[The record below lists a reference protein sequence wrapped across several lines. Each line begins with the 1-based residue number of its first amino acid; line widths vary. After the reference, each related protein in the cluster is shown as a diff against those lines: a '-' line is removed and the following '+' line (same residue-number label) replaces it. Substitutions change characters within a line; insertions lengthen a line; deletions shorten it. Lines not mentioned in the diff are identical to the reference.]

1 MANPVYGKQFKAS
14 TDDGKRNGMF
24 WVVNIC
30 MILFLVWAPFQI
42 ALFNGLSYTF
52 ERPIFIAV
60 SLSGL
65 LIILGL
71 IYFYKQVKLDDQR
84 DMISLLIILLPISYM
99 ISMFGAASWHYAVN
113 MVLIQ
118 WMYAFIFIIGSYML
132 RDRLSNKMIQMTI
145 MGSAYLIVM
154 FGFINWFGQAPLG
167 GKLVGWFS
175 IAVQNGTYVDA
186 IMQDSNGWRL
196 TSVFQYA
203 NTYAAFLMAMLFAG
217 LFNVSRLKKW
227 YDHLL
232 HGFMLV
238 PIISSLIL
246 TLSRGGLV
254 VLPFVL
260 LILLLMLRPAQQ
272 ILWVIYM
279 IIAGAA
285 TAAILNPVTDIGLQ
299 VIAKYD
305 GAVAAKGWAYLLV
318 ASLIVGLLAL
328 VIGRFVAPKL
338 ESMTEG
344 WGARRFASVW
354 LPIGSAVLGGIIL
367 LLLIA
372 TNLRNLLP
380 ENIRVRFE
388 NINFQQSSVLE
399 RFTFYRD
406 ALKLFR
412 EYPIFGGGGGAWG
425 ASFEAYQNNP
435 YVSRQVHNFFFQ
447 YLVEVGAV
455 GFIIFILFIGFI
467 FFAYIRSYIK
477 SEQKVREGHFLYFII
492 TVSILLHS
500 LLDFNLSYAYMSIL
514 VYLGLGGMTA
524 AMIAKPLKRLR
535 LKEGLIRGLYTV
547 VIGMTAIIISFTSLR
562 FAQAA
567 SDVAQVTNLSRNPQ
581 ATYEQYRTLLDDAL
595 SIRSTYPEAV
605 VYLSSLLIQG
615 YQQTKNDQFYN
626 EDLALLTKAHEREP
640 YNKEIVKQMI
650 NLYQVHGE
658 SDKAFALT
666 VDSLPKYKW
675 DISWYENVIT
685 QAYTLGSQAYERKD
699 YTTEQKDF
707 QIGLNTYQ
715 QVLDGIQYL
724 TTLPKGQLQG
734 REFDITPQLA
744 LNVGQIY
751 LMEGNNAQAVTVLK
765 RGLKD
770 DLSDATNKQ
779 VAIYYLA
786 ALKKEGQN
794 DQTVYANVIKADPK
808 AKDQIDAIASQ
819 TYTTG
824 K

>member
-14 TDDGKRNGMF
+14 TEDGKRNGMF

-30 MILFLVWAPFQI
+30 LILFLLWTPFQI
-42 ALFNGLSYTF
+42 ALFNGLSFTF
-52 ERPIFIAV
+52 EKVIFWAV
-60 SLSGL
+60 LLSGVL
-65 LIILGL
+65 VILGM

-118 WMYAFIFIIGSYML
+118 WMYAFIFILGAYML
-132 RDRLSNKMIQMTI
+132 RDRLSNRIIQMTI
-145 MGSAYLIVM
+145 MGSAYLIIM

-167 GKLVGWFS
+167 GKLVGWFAS
-175 IAVQNGTYVDA
+175 GVQNGIYTDA
-186 IMQDSNGWRL
+186 VMSDSNGWRL

-238 PIISSLIL
+238 PIILSLIL

-260 LILLLMLRPAQQ
+260 LVLLLMLRPAQQ
-272 ILWVIYM
+272 ILWIIYM
-279 IIAGAA
+279 VIAGAA
-285 TAAILNPVTDIGLQ
+285 TAIILNPVTNIGLQ
-299 VIAKYD
+299 MIAKYD
-305 GAVAAKGWAYLLV
+305 GVTAAKGWGYVLIT
-318 ASLIVGLLAL
+318 SLIVGLLAMA
-328 VIGRFVAPKL
+328 IGRFVAPKL
-338 ESMTEG
+338 EDKTEG

-354 LPIGSAVLGGIIL
+354 LPIGSAVLGGVIL
-367 LLLIA
+367 VLLIA

-380 ENIRVRFE
+380 ANIRVRFE

-412 EYPIFGGGGGAWG
+412 DYPFFGGGGGAWG

-447 YLVEVGAV
+447 YLVEVGAI

-467 FFAYIRSYIK
+467 FYKYIRGYIK
-477 SEQKVREGHFLYFII
+477 SEREAREGHFLYFII
-492 TVSILLHS
+492 AVSILMHS
-500 LLDFNLSYAYMSIL
+500 LLDFNLSYAYMGIL
-514 VYLGLGGMTA
+514 VFLGLGGMTA
-524 AMIAKPLKRLR
+524 AMDAQPLKY
-535 LKEGLIRGLYTV
+535 LKLQAGLMRGIYITL
-547 VIGMTAIIISFTSLR
+547 IGLAALIISFTSLR
-562 FAQAA
+562 FSQAA
-567 SDVAQVTNLSRNPQ
+567 GDVVKVAELASSKN
-581 ATYEQYRTLLDDAL
+581 ATYEQYRTLLDDVL

-605 VYLSSLLIQG
+605 VYLSSLLTQG
-615 YQQTKNDQFYN
+615 YQQTKNEQFYN
-626 EDLALLTKAHEREP
+626 EDLALLNKAHDREP
-640 YNKEIVKQMI
+640 YNKDIVKQMI
-650 NLYQVHGE
+650 TLYQVHGE
-658 SDKAFALT
+658 SDKAFALL
-666 VDSLPKYKW
+666 VDSTPKYKW
-675 DISWYENVIT
+675 DISWYEGVIA
-685 QAYTLGSQAYERKD
+685 QAYVLGNQAYQSKD
-699 YTTEQKDF
+699 TAAEQKYF
-707 QIGLNTYQ
+707 QAGLNAYQ

-724 TTLPKGQLQG
+724 TTLPEGQLQG
-734 REFDITPQLA
+734 REFDVTPKIA
-744 LNVGQIY
+744 LGVGEIY
-751 LMEGNNAQAVTVLK
+751 LMQGETAQAVDVLK
-765 RGLKD
+765 KGVRD

-779 VAIYYLA
+779 AAIYYLA
-786 ALKKEGQN
+786 ALKQEGQA
-794 DQTVYANVIKADPK
+794 DKAVYDKVIAADPK
-808 AKDQIDAIASQ
+808 AKEQIDAIASQ
-819 TYTTG
+819 KYTAT